1 MYDKTDWEGG
11 VRLLLASSLCVAA
24 LMSFAVSVFGCVKRD
39 IRVMVAGQISGA
51 VVLGICLLY
60 IQIFLHG

>member
-1 MYDKTDWEGG
+1 M
-11 VRLLLASSLCVAA
+11 LAISLCVAA